1 MTLLMSSQTGSGT
14 VRHVEQAATA
24 LPEEASEV
32 RSEHWFQ
39 RLAKAGLAT
48 RAVIYVLLAYI
59 AADLALRHNS
69 SAEANGSGALSE
81 IGRQPAG
88 RALLGLLAIGLVG
101 YATWRVAQALSRD
114 KDAGTPQPPQND
126 GPERQPVKRDQP
138 AKTGQS
144 AKNGQSAKKCQSAK
158 KGMSLLERL
167 GWMCTAILY
176 FALCGQAVSLAVS
189 SNASNSGG
197 GGPSSHPQPFVATAL
212 RWPAGPLWVGLAG
225 AGIAIGGAVLVV
237 WGCLHDYGEVLETQ
251 RMGQR
256 AYWAARVTGAAGE
269 ATRGLLIMLFSAY
282 LLAAAVDDSP
292 SQAKDPNGA
301 LLSFNRLPAGH
312 ASLLAAVVGLLS
324 FAAYSVFESIYRRV

>member
-1 MTLLMSSQTGSGT
+1 MTLLMSSQTGSGA
-14 VRHVEQAATA
+14 VRQVEQAATA

-39 RLAKAGLAT
+39 RFAKAGLAT

-114 KDAGTPQPPQND
+114 KDAGAPQAQQKD
-126 GPERQPVKRDQP
+126 RPERQPVQRDQP
-138 AKTGQS
+138 AKSGRS
-144 AKNGQSAKKCQSAK
+144 AKNGQSAK

-176 FALCGQAVSLAVS
+176 FALCAQAVSLAVS

-251 RMGQR
+251 RMGQA

-269 ATRGLLIMLFSAY
+269 AKRGLLIMLFSAY

-312 ASLLAAVVGLLS
+312 ASLLAAVVGLLC